1 MILQIK
7 NRSFPEIV
15 GRFHLQIG
23 AEKWNCPIRGCHFLE
38 NWFVK
43 TCRVGVRYRC
53 NLHFPFRVGLWSGT
67 TRSRRNRCTF
77 NLKVKNETI

>member
-1 MILQIK
+1 VILQIK

-43 TCRVGVRYRC
+43 TCRIVAIFLSGWGSGAGLPAREGTGVR
-53 NLHFPFRVGLWSGT
+53 LT
-67 TRSRRNRCTF
+67 
-77 NLKVKNETI
+77 